1 MDDPALQAEKALL
14 RRHMR
19 GVRAQL
25 HADNPDAAVRFVQ
38 AFPHALQALSPVA
51 GYWPVGS
58 EADPRVLLAALAKAG
73 AAIALPRMMTRH
85 GPARFLSWPAGAP
98 LSPDAF
104 GVPSPPAES
113 PDSAPRLILV
123 PLLAF
128 DRRGGRLGQGGG
140 HYDRILAD
148 LKPQGVLAVGLAFAG
163 QEVDDIPQGPLDQRL
178 DWIVTERGAA
188 PCA

>member
-19 GVRAQL
+19 GVRAELQ
-25 HADNPDAAVRFVQ
+25 ADSPDAALRFVET
-38 AFPHALQALSPVA
+38 FPGALLGFSPVG

-73 AAIALPRMMTRH
+73 VEIALPRMMTRQ
-85 GPARFLSWPAGAP
+85 GPPRFLQWPAGAT

-104 GVPSPPAES
+104 GVPSPPADAPE
-113 PDSAPRLILV
+113 SAPRLLLV

-128 DRRGGRLGQGGG
+128 DRHGGRLGQGGG

-148 LKPQGVLAVGLAFAG
+148 LKPKGVLAVGLAFAG
-163 QEVDDIPQGPLDQRL
+163 QEVEQIPLGPLDQRL
-178 DWIVTERGAA
+178 DWIVTEQGAA